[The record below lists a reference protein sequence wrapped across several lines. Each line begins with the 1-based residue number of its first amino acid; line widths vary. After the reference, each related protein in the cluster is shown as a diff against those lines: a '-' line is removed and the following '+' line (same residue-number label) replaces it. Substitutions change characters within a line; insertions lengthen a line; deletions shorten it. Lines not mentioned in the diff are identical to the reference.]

1 VLCDQQCLQV
11 EDALYSLV
19 QPTPTGT
26 EPVTVAY
33 SRDVAALLDLD
44 PSECER
50 PEFPMIMSGQAPLPG
65 RSAPASCS
73 DGVVPA
79 EVAAFVACMV

>member
-1 VLCDQQCLQV
+1 LYCLQV

-26 EPVTVAY
+26 EPTTVAY

-44 PSECER
+44 PAECER
-50 PEFPMIMSGQAPLPG
+50 AEFPLIFSGAAPLPG
-65 RSAPASCS
+65 R
-73 DGVVPA
+73 
-79 EVAAFVACMV
+79 